1 MEQKTVVIGITGG
14 IGTGKSEV
22 AKIIRDKG
30 YVVLSSDEIAKDLM
44 ANDDNLKTNLKN
56 LFGDKVY
63 DESGSLNKSF
73 LASKIFGNSEI
84 HKDNLNRMNA
94 LVHPRVIEELINK
107 AEHYSHQ
114 GEEMIFNES
123 ALIFEA
129 GLDEGYDAIIVVDAP
144 EDLRVERVMKSRGMS
159 KEEILKRMDEQ
170 ISQHEKKKAADFVI
184 DNSGDINQ
192 LKQSVEFILQVA
204 KAIEPKDFT
213 KLKREEEEL

>member
-14 IGTGKSEV
+14 IGAGKSEV
-22 AKIIRDKG
+22 AKIIREKG

-56 LFGDKVY
+56 LFGDEVY
-63 DESGSLNKSF
+63 DKSGSLNKSF

-94 LVHPRVIEELINK
+94 LVHPRVIQELINK
-107 AEHYSHQ
+107 AEYYSQQ

-144 EDLRVERVMKSRGMS
+144 EELRIGRVMKSRRMS
-159 KEEILKRMDEQ
+159 KDEILERMDEQ

-192 LKQSVEFILQVA
+192 LQQSVEFILQVA

>member
-22 AKIIRDKG
+22 AKIIREKG

-56 LFGDKVY
+56 LFGDEVY
-63 DESGSLNKSF
+63 DKSGSLNKSF

-94 LVHPRVIEELINK
+94 LVHPRVIQELINK
-107 AEHYSHQ
+107 AEYYSQQ

-144 EDLRVERVMKSRGMS
+144 EELRIGRVMKSRGMS
-159 KEEILKRMDEQ
+159 KDKILERMDEQ

-192 LKQSVEFILQVA
+192 LQQSVEFILQVA